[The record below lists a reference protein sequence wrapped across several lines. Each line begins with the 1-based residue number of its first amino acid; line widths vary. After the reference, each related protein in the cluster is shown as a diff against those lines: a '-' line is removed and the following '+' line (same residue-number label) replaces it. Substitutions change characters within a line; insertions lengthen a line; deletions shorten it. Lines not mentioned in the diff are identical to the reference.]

1 MSEMDEKQ
9 KKELSRQWRAEQ
21 RAKARA
27 VFPILPDRLRAMFDM
42 LDRELP
48 IHGCDHTRRLTERWL
63 EDNHLPV
70 AAVFGWLDDQSG
82 GFCDCEILANV
93 EQQVQD
99 ALHGGLGQ

>member
-1 MSEMDEKQ
+1 MSEMGEKQ

-27 VFPILPDRLRAMFDM
+27 AFPIPPDRLRAMFDM
-42 LDRELP
+42 LDRELS
-48 IHGCDHTRRLTERWL
+48 I
-63 EDNHLPV
+63 NHLPV